1 MTNEELI
8 QETFDL
14 AKEGLGST
22 WPNPMVGAVLVKDGK
37 IIGRGFHRKA
47 GLDHAEVD
55 AIKNATESVEGATLY
70 VNLEPC
76 CHTNKTTPPCAQRL
90 VQDKIKKVVIA
101 NLDPNPSVNGK
112 GVELL
117 KQNGIEVEYGIM
129 AKEGEVLNEA
139 FFTSQKLQRPFIHLK
154 MASSLDGKTSLSTG
168 ESQWITGPLA
178 RERVHVLR
186 SQHQAV
192 IVGAET
198 VRKDNPKLNVRLEDY
213 TGPQPLRIVFTQSG
227 KLPKDALLFTDELKE
242 KTLIYTFS
250 PLSFDFPKEQVIQIT
265 SLEDAMKDLYQ
276 RKLMNLLM
284 EGGATL
290 ASNFIIE
297 NLIDRITVFLNPSL
311 IGSGTSLL
319 GDLGLSNLEG
329 RPRLKNIET
338 NLIGEDIFIS
348 GRLT

>member
-8 QETFDL
+8 QETFEL
-14 AKEGLGST
+14 AKEGKGHT

-37 IIGRGFHRKA
+37 IIARGFHHKA
-47 GLDHAEVD
+47 GQDHAEID

-76 CHTNKTTPPCAQRL
+76 CHTNKSTPPCAQRL
-90 VQDKIKKVVIA
+90 IQEKIKKVVIS
-101 NLDPNPSVNGK
+101 NLDPNPNVNGK

-117 KQNGIEVEYGIM
+117 KQNGIEVEHGIL
-129 AKEGEVLNEA
+129 AKEGEALNEV

-154 MASSLDGKTSLSTG
+154 MASSLDGKTALSTG

-178 RERVHVLR
+178 RERVHLLR

-213 TGPQPLRIVFTQSG
+213 HGEQPYRIVFTQSG
-227 KLPKDALLFTDELKE
+227 KLPKDALLFTDELKH

-250 PLSFDFPKEQVIQIT
+250 PLSFAFPKEQVVQIT
-265 SLEDAMKDLYQ
+265 SLEEAMKDLYH